1 MDIIKSINGEE
12 LTVRLSGRLDANTVS
27 ELDQSLTGLESVR
40 SLVLD
45 FEQLEY
51 LSSAGLRQ
59 ILKYKKRID
68 ATCVVNCGKEVY
80 DIMEMTGFTE
90 IMSVSRQ
97 LRRIS
102 VDDCELIGEG
112 FYGRIYRLDPE
123 TIVKV
128 YKIQDALG
136 MIKKEIGLSK
146 KAFIMGIPTA
156 IAYDIVRVG
165 DLYGAVFELLNAEPV
180 VNLINSDEALGTFAV
195 KSAQILK
202 EMHSKELPSGEL
214 PSRKKALIG
223 ILEELKS
230 FFAPDVYDKLSALL
244 ASIEDRNTII
254 HADFHV
260 KNIMSQGDELLLI
273 DMETLSQGHPIFE
286 FGAMYA
292 TYRCYAC
299 VDKHNTD
306 KFLGM
311 PLETTTKL
319 FDRIFGYYY
328 DDRSEK
334 ELEEMKYKLSVIS
347 YLQVLN
353 LRSKYAELSYG
364 TEKEEVEYCV
374 KYLTECAGKLDTLR
388 F

>member
-1 MDIIKSINGEE
+1 
-12 LTVRLSGRLDANTVS
+12 
-27 ELDQSLTGLESVR
+27 
-40 SLVLD
+40 
-45 FEQLEY
+45 
-51 LSSAGLRQ
+51 
-59 ILKYKKRID
+59 
-68 ATCVVNCGKEVY
+68 
-80 DIMEMTGFTE
+80 
-90 IMSVSRQ
+90 
-97 LRRIS
+97 
-102 VDDCELIGEG
+102 
-112 FYGRIYRLDPE
+112 
-123 TIVKV
+123 
-128 YKIQDALG
+128 
-136 MIKKEIGLSK
+136 
-146 KAFIMGIPTA
+146 MGIPTA

-180 VNLINSDEALGTFAV
+180 VNLINSDEALDTFAV
-195 KSAQILK
+195 KCAQILK

-214 PSRKKALIG
+214 PSRKKVLIG

-230 FFAPDVYDKLSALL
+230 FFAPAVYDKLSALL
-244 ASIEDRNTII
+244 ASIEDRNTIV
-254 HADFHV
+254 HSDFHV